1 MMCMRVYWCSI
12 FLNLI
17 FLKTIYGPIIT
28 LPKPNYLKKEFTLHV
43 LPRWM
48 LIIKY
53 KLVFFEFLS
62 SKHSAKPKLYLDSK
76 INFDNKY
83 YINTIIYCQ
92 KINY

>member
-1 MMCMRVYWCSI
+1 
-12 FLNLI
+12 
-17 FLKTIYGPIIT
+17 
-28 LPKPNYLKKEFTLHV
+28 
-43 LPRWM
+43 M